1 MEFFGYLLAVLIGI
15 FLGIFG
21 GGGSLLSVPVF
32 AYIFSLDEKVATAYS
47 LFTVGISSIVGSIK
61 QLGNIEWKVTL
72 IFGIPSIIAVWLTR
86 FFIIPNLPE
95 IIFDNETFIITR
107 RMLIFGIFTFL
118 LFISSFSMIY
128 ETNKNVK
135 PINIKNFYALII
147 IEGFVVGSLTG
158 FVGAGGGFLIIP
170 ALVLFAKL
178 PMKKAVATSLMIISI
193 KSLIGFLGDVQ
204 NVSVDWVFLLTFTS
218 LSILG
223 IMIGIYLNK
232 FIDGKKLKTAF
243 GWFVLLMGFYKIKLF
258 SSNFFPHKE
267 ILSNQCNYLE
277 I

>member
-21 GGGSLLSVPVF
+21 GGGSLLAVPVF

-170 ALVLFAKL
+170 ALVILIGL
-178 PMKKAVATSLMIISI
+178 DIKKAIATSLIII
-193 KSLIGFLGDVQ
+193 ALKSTFGFFLGDVMVM
-204 NVSVDWVFLLTFTS
+204 NIDWDFLIYFTILTTLGVIIGTYFGKS
-218 LSILG
+218 IDKLKLKKWFGIFIMVIAISILF
-223 IMIGIYLNK
+223 K
-232 FIDGKKLKTAF
+232 EFI
-243 GWFVLLMGFYKIKLF
+243 I
-258 SSNFFPHKE
+258 
-267 ILSNQCNYLE
+267 
-277 I
+277 

>member
-21 GGGSLLSVPVF
+21 GGGSLLAVPVF

-47 LFTVGISSIVGSIK
+47 LFTVGISSIVGAIK

-72 IFGIPSIIAVWLTR
+72 IFGIPSIIAVWLVR

-118 LFISSFSMIY
+118 LFISSISMIY

-135 PINIKNFYALII
+135 PINIKNFYVLII
-147 IEGFVVGSLTG
+147 IEGFIVGGLTG

-170 ALVLFAKL
+170 ALVILIGL
-178 PMKKAVATSLMIISI
+178 DIKKAIATSLIII
-193 KSLIGFLGDVQ
+193 ALKSTFGFFLGDVMVM
-204 NVSVDWVFLLTFTS
+204 NIDWDFLIYFTLLTTLGVLIGTYFGKS
-218 LSILG
+218 IDKLKLKKWFGIFIMVIAISILF
-223 IMIGIYLNK
+223 K
-232 FIDGKKLKTAF
+232 EFIK
-243 GWFVLLMGFYKIKLF
+243 
-258 SSNFFPHKE
+258 
-267 ILSNQCNYLE
+267 
-277 I
+277 

>member
-21 GGGSLLSVPVF
+21 GGGSLLAVPVF

-72 IFGIPSIIAVWLTR
+72 IFGIPSIIAVLLTR

-170 ALVLFAKL
+170 ALVILIGL
-178 PMKKAVATSLMIISI
+178 DIKKAIATSLIII
-193 KSLIGFLGDVQ
+193 ALKSTFGFFLGDVMVM
-204 NVSVDWVFLLTFTS
+204 NIDWDFLIYFTILTTLGVIIGTYFGKS
-218 LSILG
+218 IDKLKLKKWFGIFIMVIAISILF
-223 IMIGIYLNK
+223 K
-232 FIDGKKLKTAF
+232 EFI
-243 GWFVLLMGFYKIKLF
+243 I
-258 SSNFFPHKE
+258 
-267 ILSNQCNYLE
+267 
-277 I
+277 

>member
-21 GGGSLLSVPVF
+21 GGGSLLAVPVF

-170 ALVLFAKL
+170 ALIILIGL
-178 PMKKAVATSLMIISI
+178 DIKKAIATSLIII
-193 KSLIGFLGDVQ
+193 ALKSTFGFFLGDVMVM
-204 NVSVDWVFLLTFTS
+204 NIDWDFLIYFTILTTLGVIIGTYFGKS
-218 LSILG
+218 IDKLKLKKWFGIFIMVIAISILF
-223 IMIGIYLNK
+223 K
-232 FIDGKKLKTAF
+232 EFI
-243 GWFVLLMGFYKIKLF
+243 I
-258 SSNFFPHKE
+258 
-267 ILSNQCNYLE
+267 
-277 I
+277 

>member
-21 GGGSLLSVPVF
+21 GGGSLLAVPVF

-170 ALVLFAKL
+170 ALVILIGL
-178 PMKKAVATSLMIISI
+178 DIKKAIATSLIII
-193 KSLIGFLGDVQ
+193 ALKSTFWFFLGDVMVM
-204 NVSVDWVFLLTFTS
+204 NIDWDFLIYFTILTTLGVIIGTYFGKS
-218 LSILG
+218 IDKLKLKKWFGIFIMVIAISILF
-223 IMIGIYLNK
+223 K
-232 FIDGKKLKTAF
+232 EFI
-243 GWFVLLMGFYKIKLF
+243 I
-258 SSNFFPHKE
+258 
-267 ILSNQCNYLE
+267 
-277 I
+277 

>member
-1 MEFFGYLLAVLIGI
+1 MEFFGYLLAVLIGF

-21 GGGSLLSVPVF
+21 GGGSLLAVPVF

-47 LFTVGISSIVGSIK
+47 LFTVGISSIVGAIK

-135 PINIKNFYALII
+135 PINIKNFYVLII
-147 IEGFVVGSLTG
+147 IEGFIVGGLTG

-170 ALVLFAKL
+170 ALVILIGL
-178 PMKKAVATSLMIISI
+178 DIKKAIATSLIII
-193 KSLIGFLGDVQ
+193 ALKSTFGFFLGDVMVM
-204 NVSVDWVFLLTFTS
+204 NIDWNFLIYFTLLTTLGVIIGAYFGKS
-218 LSILG
+218 IDKLKLKKWFGIFIMVIAISILF
-223 IMIGIYLNK
+223 K
-232 FIDGKKLKTAF
+232 EFIK
-243 GWFVLLMGFYKIKLF
+243 
-258 SSNFFPHKE
+258 
-267 ILSNQCNYLE
+267 
-277 I
+277 

>member
-1 MEFFGYLLAVLIGI
+1 MEFFGYLLAVFIGI

-118 LFISSFSMIY
+118 LFISSVSMIY

-170 ALVLFAKL
+170 ALVILIGL
-178 PMKKAVATSLMIISI
+178 DIKKAIATSLIII
-193 KSLIGFLGDVQ
+193 ALKSTFGFFLGDVMVM
-204 NVSVDWVFLLTFTS
+204 NIDWDFLIYFTILTTLGVIIGTYFGKS
-218 LSILG
+218 IDKLKLKKWFGIFIMVIAISILF
-223 IMIGIYLNK
+223 K
-232 FIDGKKLKTAF
+232 EFI
-243 GWFVLLMGFYKIKLF
+243 I
-258 SSNFFPHKE
+258 
-267 ILSNQCNYLE
+267 
-277 I
+277 

>member
-1 MEFFGYLLAVLIGI
+1 MEFFGYLFAVLIGI

-21 GGGSLLSVPVF
+21 GGGSLLAVPVF

-47 LFTVGISSIVGSIK
+47 LFTVGISSIVGAIK

-72 IFGIPSIIAVWLTR
+72 IFGIPSIIAVWLVR

-118 LFISSFSMIY
+118 LLISSFSMIY

-135 PINIKNFYALII
+135 PINIKNFYVLII
-147 IEGFVVGSLTG
+147 IEGFIVGGLTG

-170 ALVLFAKL
+170 ALVILIGL
-178 PMKKAVATSLMIISI
+178 DIKKAIATSLIII
-193 KSLIGFLGDVQ
+193 ALKSTFGFFLGDVMVM
-204 NVSVDWVFLLTFTS
+204 NIDWDFLVYFTLLTTLGVIIGTYFGKS
-218 LSILG
+218 IDKLKLKKWFGIFIMAIAISILF
-223 IMIGIYLNK
+223 K
-232 FIDGKKLKTAF
+232 EFIK
-243 GWFVLLMGFYKIKLF
+243 
-258 SSNFFPHKE
+258 
-267 ILSNQCNYLE
+267 
-277 I
+277 

>member
-135 PINIKNFYALII
+135 PINIKNFYVLII
-147 IEGFVVGSLTG
+147 IEGFIVGGLTG

-170 ALVLFAKL
+170 ALVILIGL
-178 PMKKAVATSLMIISI
+178 DIKKAIATSLIII
-193 KSLIGFLGDVQ
+193 ALKSTFGFFLGDVMVM
-204 NVSVDWVFLLTFTS
+204 NIDWDFLIYFTILTTLGVIIGTYFGKS
-218 LSILG
+218 IDKLKLKKWFGIFIMVIAISILF
-223 IMIGIYLNK
+223 K
-232 FIDGKKLKTAF
+232 EFI
-243 GWFVLLMGFYKIKLF
+243 I
-258 SSNFFPHKE
+258 
-267 ILSNQCNYLE
+267 
-277 I
+277 

>member
-147 IEGFVVGSLTG
+147 IEGFVVGGLTG

-170 ALVLFAKL
+170 ALVILIGL
-178 PMKKAVATSLMIISI
+178 DIKKAIATSLIII
-193 KSLIGFLGDVQ
+193 ALKSTFGFFLGDVMVM
-204 NVSVDWVFLLTFTS
+204 NIDWDFLIYFTILTTLGVIIGTYFGKS
-218 LSILG
+218 IDKLKLKKWFGIFIMVIAISILF
-223 IMIGIYLNK
+223 K
-232 FIDGKKLKTAF
+232 EFI
-243 GWFVLLMGFYKIKLF
+243 I
-258 SSNFFPHKE
+258 
-267 ILSNQCNYLE
+267 
-277 I
+277 

>member
-1 MEFFGYLLAVLIGI
+1 MEVFGYLLAVLIGI

-21 GGGSLLSVPVF
+21 GGGSLLAVPVF
-32 AYIFSLDEKVATAYS
+32 AYIFSLDEKLATAYS
-47 LFTVGISSIVGSIK
+47 LFTVGISSIVGAIK

-135 PINIKNFYALII
+135 PINIKNFYVLII
-147 IEGFVVGSLTG
+147 IEGFIVGGLTG

-170 ALVLFAKL
+170 ALVILIGL
-178 PMKKAVATSLMIISI
+178 DIKKAIATSLIII
-193 KSLIGFLGDVQ
+193 ALKSTFGFFLGDVMVM
-204 NVSVDWVFLLTFTS
+204 NIDWNFLIYFTLLTTLGVIIGTYFGKS
-218 LSILG
+218 IDKLKLKKWFGIFIMVIAISILF
-223 IMIGIYLNK
+223 K
-232 FIDGKKLKTAF
+232 EFIK
-243 GWFVLLMGFYKIKLF
+243 
-258 SSNFFPHKE
+258 
-267 ILSNQCNYLE
+267 
-277 I
+277 

>member
-21 GGGSLLSVPVF
+21 GGGSLLAVPVF

-47 LFTVGISSIVGSIK
+47 LFTVGISSIVGTIK

-95 IIFDNETFIITR
+95 IIFDNESFIITR

-118 LFISSFSMIY
+118 LLISSFSMIF
-128 ETNKNVK
+128 ETSKNVK
-135 PINIKNFYALII
+135 PINIKNFYVLII
-147 IEGFVVGSLTG
+147 IEGFIVGGLTG

-170 ALVLFAKL
+170 ALIILIGL
-178 PMKKAVATSLMIISI
+178 DIKKAIATSLIII
-193 KSLIGFLGDVQ
+193 ALKSTFGFFLGDAMVM
-204 NVSVDWVFLLTFTS
+204 NIDWDFLIYFTLLTS
-218 LSILG
+218 LGVIIGTYFGKSIDKLKLKKWFGIFIMVIAISILF
-223 IMIGIYLNK
+223 K
-232 FIDGKKLKTAF
+232 EFI
-243 GWFVLLMGFYKIKLF
+243 I
-258 SSNFFPHKE
+258 
-267 ILSNQCNYLE
+267 
-277 I
+277 

>member
-1 MEFFGYLLAVLIGI
+1 MEVFGYLLAVLIGI

-21 GGGSLLSVPVF
+21 GGGSLLAVPVF

-47 LFTVGISSIVGSIK
+47 LFTVGISSIVGVIK

-95 IIFDNETFIITR
+95 IIFVNETFIITR

-135 PINIKNFYALII
+135 PINIKNFYVLII
-147 IEGFVVGSLTG
+147 IEGFIVGGLTG

-170 ALVLFAKL
+170 ALVILIGL
-178 PMKKAVATSLMIISI
+178 DIKKAIATSLIII
-193 KSLIGFLGDVQ
+193 ALKSTFGFFLGDVMVM
-204 NVSVDWVFLLTFTS
+204 NIDWNFLIYFTLLTTLGVIIGAYFGKS
-218 LSILG
+218 IDKLKLKKWFGIFIMVIAISILF
-223 IMIGIYLNK
+223 K
-232 FIDGKKLKTAF
+232 EFIK
-243 GWFVLLMGFYKIKLF
+243 
-258 SSNFFPHKE
+258 
-267 ILSNQCNYLE
+267 
-277 I
+277 

>member
-1 MEFFGYLLAVLIGI
+1 MDFFGYLLAVLIGI

-21 GGGSLLSVPVF
+21 GGGSLLAVPVF

-47 LFTVGISSIVGSIK
+47 LFTVGISSIVGAIK

-95 IIFDNETFIITR
+95 IIFDNETLIITR
-107 RMLIFGIFTFL
+107 RMLIFGIFTLL

-147 IEGFVVGSLTG
+147 IEGFIVGGLTG

-170 ALVLFAKL
+170 AMVILIGLDI
-178 PMKKAVATSLMIISI
+178 KKAIATSLIII
-193 KSLIGFLGDVQ
+193 ALKSTFGFFLGDVMVM
-204 NVSVDWVFLLTFTS
+204 NIDWNFLIYFTLMTTLGVIIGTYFGKS
-218 LSILG
+218 IDKLKLRKWFGIFIMVIAISILF
-223 IMIGIYLNK
+223 K
-232 FIDGKKLKTAF
+232 EFIK
-243 GWFVLLMGFYKIKLF
+243 
-258 SSNFFPHKE
+258 
-267 ILSNQCNYLE
+267 
-277 I
+277 

>member
-21 GGGSLLSVPVF
+21 GGGSLLAVPVF

-170 ALVLFAKL
+170 ALVILIGL
-178 PMKKAVATSLMIISI
+178 DIKKAIATSLIII
-193 KSLIGFLGDVQ
+193 ALKSTFGFFLGDVMVI
-204 NVSVDWVFLLTFTS
+204 NIDWDFLIYFTILTTLGVIIGTYFGKS
-218 LSILG
+218 IDKLKLKKWFGIFIMVIAISILF
-223 IMIGIYLNK
+223 K
-232 FIDGKKLKTAF
+232 EFI
-243 GWFVLLMGFYKIKLF
+243 I
-258 SSNFFPHKE
+258 
-267 ILSNQCNYLE
+267 
-277 I
+277 

>member
-1 MEFFGYLLAVLIGI
+1 MDFFGYLLAVLIGI

-21 GGGSLLSVPVF
+21 GGGSLLAVPVF

-47 LFTVGISSIVGSIK
+47 LFTVGISSIVGAIK

-95 IIFDNETFIITR
+95 IIFDNETLIITR
-107 RMLIFGIFTFL
+107 RMLIFGIFTLL

-147 IEGFVVGSLTG
+147 IEGFIVGGLTG

-170 ALVLFAKL
+170 AMVILIGLDI
-178 PMKKAVATSLMIISI
+178 KKAIATSLIII
-193 KSLIGFLGDVQ
+193 ALKSTFGFFLGDVMVM
-204 NVSVDWVFLLTFTS
+204 NIDWNFLVYFTLLTTLGVIIGTYFGKS
-218 LSILG
+218 IDKLKLKKWFGIFIMVIAISILF
-223 IMIGIYLNK
+223 K
-232 FIDGKKLKTAF
+232 EFIK
-243 GWFVLLMGFYKIKLF
+243 
-258 SSNFFPHKE
+258 
-267 ILSNQCNYLE
+267 
-277 I
+277 

>member
-21 GGGSLLSVPVF
+21 GGGSLLAVPVF

-47 LFTVGISSIVGSIK
+47 LFTVGISSIVGAIK

-72 IFGIPSIIAVWLTR
+72 IFGIPSIIAVWLVR

-95 IIFDNETFIITR
+95 IIFDNESFIITR

-118 LFISSFSMIY
+118 LLISSFSMIY

-135 PINIKNFYALII
+135 PINIKNFYVLII
-147 IEGFVVGSLTG
+147 IEGFIVGGLTG

-170 ALVLFAKL
+170 ALVILIGL
-178 PMKKAVATSLMIISI
+178 DIKKAIATSLIII
-193 KSLIGFLGDVQ
+193 ALKSTFGFFLGDVMVM
-204 NVSVDWVFLLTFTS
+204 NIDWDFLVYFTLLTTLGVIVGTYFGKS
-218 LSILG
+218 IDKLKLKKWFGIFIMVIAISILF
-223 IMIGIYLNK
+223 K
-232 FIDGKKLKTAF
+232 EFIK
-243 GWFVLLMGFYKIKLF
+243 
-258 SSNFFPHKE
+258 
-267 ILSNQCNYLE
+267 
-277 I
+277 

>member
-21 GGGSLLSVPVF
+21 GGGSLLAVPVF

-47 LFTVGISSIVGSIK
+47 LFTVGISSIVGTIK

-95 IIFDNETFIITR
+95 IIFDNESFIITR

-118 LFISSFSMIY
+118 LLISSFSMIF
-128 ETNKNVK
+128 ETSKNVK
-135 PINIKNFYALII
+135 PINIKNFYFLII
-147 IEGFVVGSLTG
+147 IEGFVIGGLTG

-170 ALVLFAKL
+170 ALVILIGL
-178 PMKKAVATSLMIISI
+178 DIKKAIATSLIII
-193 KSLIGFLGDVQ
+193 ALKSTFGFFLGDVMVM
-204 NVSVDWVFLLTFTS
+204 NIDWDFLIYFTLLTS
-218 LSILG
+218 LGVIIGTYFGKSIDKLKLKKWFGIFIMVIAISILF
-223 IMIGIYLNK
+223 K
-232 FIDGKKLKTAF
+232 EFIK
-243 GWFVLLMGFYKIKLF
+243 
-258 SSNFFPHKE
+258 
-267 ILSNQCNYLE
+267 
-277 I
+277 

>member
-1 MEFFGYLLAVLIGI
+1 MEFFGYLLAVLIGF

-21 GGGSLLSVPVF
+21 GGGSLLAVPVF

-47 LFTVGISSIVGSIK
+47 LFTVGISSIVGTIK
-61 QLGNIEWKVTL
+61 QLSNIEWKVTL

-86 FFIIPNLPE
+86 FFVIPNLPE

-135 PINIKNFYALII
+135 PINIKSFCFLII
-147 IEGFVVGSLTG
+147 IEGFIVGGLTG

-170 ALVLFAKL
+170 ALVILIGL
-178 PMKKAVATSLMIISI
+178 DIKKAIATSLIII
-193 KSLIGFLGDVQ
+193 ALKSTFGFFLGDVM
-204 NVSVDWVFLLTFTS
+204 VMSVDWDFLIYFTLLTALGVIIGTYFGKS
-218 LSILG
+218 IDNLKLKKLFGVFIMVIAISILF
-223 IMIGIYLNK
+223 K
-232 FIDGKKLKTAF
+232 EFIK
-243 GWFVLLMGFYKIKLF
+243 
-258 SSNFFPHKE
+258 
-267 ILSNQCNYLE
+267 
-277 I
+277 

>member
-21 GGGSLLSVPVF
+21 GGGSLLAVPVF

-47 LFTVGISSIVGSIK
+47 LFTVGISSIVGTIK
-61 QLGNIEWKVTL
+61 QLSNIEWKVTL

-86 FFIIPNLPE
+86 FFVIPNLPE

-118 LFISSFSMIY
+118 LLISSFSMIY

-135 PINIKNFYALII
+135 PINIKNFYVLII
-147 IEGFVVGSLTG
+147 IEGFIVGGLTG

-170 ALVLFAKL
+170 ALVILIGL
-178 PMKKAVATSLMIISI
+178 DIKKAIATSLIII
-193 KSLIGFLGDVQ
+193 ALKSTFGFFLGDVMVM
-204 NVSVDWVFLLTFTS
+204 NIDWDFLVYFTLLTTLGVIIGTYFGKS
-218 LSILG
+218 IDKLKLKKWFGIFIMVIAISILF
-223 IMIGIYLNK
+223 K
-232 FIDGKKLKTAF
+232 EFIK
-243 GWFVLLMGFYKIKLF
+243 
-258 SSNFFPHKE
+258 
-267 ILSNQCNYLE
+267 
-277 I
+277 

>member
-1 MEFFGYLLAVLIGI
+1 MEFFGYILAVLIGI

-170 ALVLFAKL
+170 ALVILIGL
-178 PMKKAVATSLMIISI
+178 DIKKAIATSLIII
-193 KSLIGFLGDVQ
+193 ALKSTFGFFLGDVMVM
-204 NVSVDWVFLLTFTS
+204 NIDWDFLIYFTILTTLGVIIGTYFGKS
-218 LSILG
+218 IDKLKLKKWFGIFIMVIAISILF
-223 IMIGIYLNK
+223 K
-232 FIDGKKLKTAF
+232 EFI
-243 GWFVLLMGFYKIKLF
+243 I
-258 SSNFFPHKE
+258 
-267 ILSNQCNYLE
+267 
-277 I
+277 

>member
-21 GGGSLLSVPVF
+21 GGGSLLAVPVF

-47 LFTVGISSIVGSIK
+47 LFTVGISSIVGAIK

-72 IFGIPSIIAVWLTR
+72 IFGIPSIIAVWLVR

-118 LFISSFSMIY
+118 LLISSFSMIY

-135 PINIKNFYALII
+135 PINIKNFYVLII
-147 IEGFVVGSLTG
+147 IEGFIVGGLTG

-170 ALVLFAKL
+170 ALVILIGL
-178 PMKKAVATSLMIISI
+178 DIKKAIATSLIII
-193 KSLIGFLGDVQ
+193 ALKSTFGFFLGDVMVM
-204 NVSVDWVFLLTFTS
+204 NIDWDFLVYFTLLTTLGVIIGTYFGKS
-218 LSILG
+218 IDKLKLKKWFGIFIMVIAISILF
-223 IMIGIYLNK
+223 K
-232 FIDGKKLKTAF
+232 EFIK
-243 GWFVLLMGFYKIKLF
+243 
-258 SSNFFPHKE
+258 
-267 ILSNQCNYLE
+267 
-277 I
+277 

>member
-21 GGGSLLSVPVF
+21 GGGSLLAVPVF

-47 LFTVGISSIVGSIK
+47 LFTVGISSIVGAIK

-72 IFGIPSIIAVWLTR
+72 IFGIPSIIAVWLVR

-118 LFISSFSMIY
+118 LLISSFSMIY

-170 ALVLFAKL
+170 ALVILIGL
-178 PMKKAVATSLMIISI
+178 DIKKAIATSLIII
-193 KSLIGFLGDVQ
+193 ALKSTFGFFLGDVMVM
-204 NVSVDWVFLLTFTS
+204 NIDWDFLIYFTILTTLGVIIGTYFGKS
-218 LSILG
+218 IDKLKLKKWFGIFIMVIAISILF
-223 IMIGIYLNK
+223 K
-232 FIDGKKLKTAF
+232 EFIK
-243 GWFVLLMGFYKIKLF
+243 
-258 SSNFFPHKE
+258 
-267 ILSNQCNYLE
+267 
-277 I
+277 

>member
-21 GGGSLLSVPVF
+21 GGGSLLAVPVF

-47 LFTVGISSIVGSIK
+47 LFTVGISSIVGTIK

-95 IIFDNETFIITR
+95 IIIDNESFIITR

-118 LFISSFSMIY
+118 LLISSFSMIF
-128 ETNKNVK
+128 ETSKNVK
-135 PINIKNFYALII
+135 PINIKNFYVLII
-147 IEGFVVGSLTG
+147 IEGFIVGGLTG

-170 ALVLFAKL
+170 ALVILIGL
-178 PMKKAVATSLMIISI
+178 DIKKAIETSLIIIALKSTFGFFLGVVMVMNIDLDFLIYFTLLTTLGVIIGTYFGKSIDKLKLKKWFGIFIMVIAISI
-193 KSLIGFLGDVQ
+193 LFKE
-204 NVSVDWVFLLTFTS
+204 
-218 LSILG
+218 
-223 IMIGIYLNK
+223 
-232 FIDGKKLKTAF
+232 FI
-243 GWFVLLMGFYKIKLF
+243 I
-258 SSNFFPHKE
+258 
-267 ILSNQCNYLE
+267 
-277 I
+277 

>member
-21 GGGSLLSVPVF
+21 GGGSLLAVPVF

-95 IIFDNETFIITR
+95 IIFYNETFIITR

-170 ALVLFAKL
+170 ALVILIGL
-178 PMKKAVATSLMIISI
+178 DIKKAIATSLIII
-193 KSLIGFLGDVQ
+193 ALKSTFGFFLGDVMVM
-204 NVSVDWVFLLTFTS
+204 NIDWDFLIYFTILTTLGVIIGTYFGKS
-218 LSILG
+218 IDKLKLKKWFGIFIMVIAISILF
-223 IMIGIYLNK
+223 K
-232 FIDGKKLKTAF
+232 EFI
-243 GWFVLLMGFYKIKLF
+243 I
-258 SSNFFPHKE
+258 
-267 ILSNQCNYLE
+267 
-277 I
+277 

>member
-21 GGGSLLSVPVF
+21 GGGSLLAVPVF

-47 LFTVGISSIVGSIK
+47 LFTVGISSIVGAIK

-95 IIFDNETFIITR
+95 IIIDNESFIITR

-118 LFISSFSMIY
+118 LLISSFSMIF
-128 ETNKNVK
+128 ETSKNVK
-135 PINIKNFYALII
+135 PINIKNFYVLII
-147 IEGFVVGSLTG
+147 IEGFIVGGLTG

-170 ALVLFAKL
+170 ALVILIGL
-178 PMKKAVATSLMIISI
+178 DIKKAIATSLIII
-193 KSLIGFLGDVQ
+193 ALKSTFGFFLGDVMVM
-204 NVSVDWVFLLTFTS
+204 NIDWDFLVYFTLLTTLGAIIGTYFGKS
-218 LSILG
+218 IDKLKLKKWFGIFIMVIAISILF
-223 IMIGIYLNK
+223 K
-232 FIDGKKLKTAF
+232 EFIK
-243 GWFVLLMGFYKIKLF
+243 
-258 SSNFFPHKE
+258 
-267 ILSNQCNYLE
+267 
-277 I
+277 

>member
-170 ALVLFAKL
+170 ALVILIGL
-178 PMKKAVATSLMIISI
+178 DIKKAIATSLIII
-193 KSLIGFLGDVQ
+193 ALKSTFGFFLGDVMVM
-204 NVSVDWVFLLTFTS
+204 NIDWDFLIYFTILTTLGVIIGTYFGKS
-218 LSILG
+218 IDKLKLKKWFGIFIMVIAISILF
-223 IMIGIYLNK
+223 K
-232 FIDGKKLKTAF
+232 EFI
-243 GWFVLLMGFYKIKLF
+243 I
-258 SSNFFPHKE
+258 
-267 ILSNQCNYLE
+267 
-277 I
+277 

>member
-21 GGGSLLSVPVF
+21 GGGSLLAVPVF

-61 QLGNIEWKVTL
+61 QFGNIEWKVTL

-170 ALVLFAKL
+170 ALVILIGL
-178 PMKKAVATSLMIISI
+178 DIKKAIATSLIII
-193 KSLIGFLGDVQ
+193 ALKSTFGFFLGDVMVM
-204 NVSVDWVFLLTFTS
+204 NIDWDFLIYFTILTTLGVIIGTYFGKS
-218 LSILG
+218 IDKLKLKKWFGIFIMVIAISILF
-223 IMIGIYLNK
+223 K
-232 FIDGKKLKTAF
+232 EFI
-243 GWFVLLMGFYKIKLF
+243 I
-258 SSNFFPHKE
+258 
-267 ILSNQCNYLE
+267 
-277 I
+277 

>member
-21 GGGSLLSVPVF
+21 GGGSLLAVPVF
-32 AYIFSLDEKVATAYS
+32 AYIFSIDEKVATAYS

-170 ALVLFAKL
+170 ALVILIGL
-178 PMKKAVATSLMIISI
+178 DIKKAIATSLIII
-193 KSLIGFLGDVQ
+193 ALKSTFGFFLGDVMVM
-204 NVSVDWVFLLTFTS
+204 NIDWDFLIYFTILTTLGVIIGTYFGKS
-218 LSILG
+218 IDKLKLKKWFGIFIMVIAISILF
-223 IMIGIYLNK
+223 K
-232 FIDGKKLKTAF
+232 EFI
-243 GWFVLLMGFYKIKLF
+243 I
-258 SSNFFPHKE
+258 
-267 ILSNQCNYLE
+267 
-277 I
+277 

>member
-1 MEFFGYLLAVLIGI
+1 MEFFGYLLAVLIGF

-21 GGGSLLSVPVF
+21 GGGSLLAVPVF

-47 LFTVGISSIVGSIK
+47 LFTVGISSIVGTIK
-61 QLGNIEWKVTL
+61 QLSNIEWKVTL

-86 FFIIPNLPE
+86 FFVIPNLPE

-135 PINIKNFYALII
+135 PINIKSFYFLII
-147 IEGFVVGSLTG
+147 IVGFIVGGLTG

-170 ALVLFAKL
+170 ALVILIGL
-178 PMKKAVATSLMIISI
+178 DIKKAIATSLIII
-193 KSLIGFLGDVQ
+193 ALKSTFGFFLGDVMVM
-204 NVSVDWVFLLTFTS
+204 NIDWNFLIYFTLMTTLGVIIGTYFGKS
-218 LSILG
+218 IDKLKLRKWFGIFIMVIAISILF
-223 IMIGIYLNK
+223 K
-232 FIDGKKLKTAF
+232 EFIK
-243 GWFVLLMGFYKIKLF
+243 
-258 SSNFFPHKE
+258 
-267 ILSNQCNYLE
+267 
-277 I
+277 

>member
-21 GGGSLLSVPVF
+21 GGGSLLAVPVF

-47 LFTVGISSIVGSIK
+47 LFTVGISSIVGTIK

-95 IIFDNETFIITR
+95 IIFDNESFIITR

-118 LFISSFSMIY
+118 LLISSFSMIF
-128 ETNKNVK
+128 ETSKNVK
-135 PINIKNFYALII
+135 PINIKNFYVLII
-147 IEGFVVGSLTG
+147 IEGFIVGGLTG

-170 ALVLFAKL
+170 ALIILIGL
-178 PMKKAVATSLMIISI
+178 DIKKAIATSLIII
-193 KSLIGFLGDVQ
+193 ALKSTFGFFLGDVMVM
-204 NVSVDWVFLLTFTS
+204 NIDWDFLIYFTLLTS
-218 LSILG
+218 LGVIIGTYYGKSIDKLKLKKWFGIFIMVIAISILF
-223 IMIGIYLNK
+223 K
-232 FIDGKKLKTAF
+232 EFI
-243 GWFVLLMGFYKIKLF
+243 I
-258 SSNFFPHKE
+258 
-267 ILSNQCNYLE
+267 
-277 I
+277 

>member
-1 MEFFGYLLAVLIGI
+1 MEVFGYLLAVLIGI

-21 GGGSLLSVPVF
+21 GGGSLLAVPVF
-32 AYIFSLDEKVATAYS
+32 AYIFSLDEKLATAYS
-47 LFTVGISSIVGSIK
+47 LFTVGISSIVGAIK

-135 PINIKNFYALII
+135 PINIKNFYVLII
-147 IEGFVVGSLTG
+147 IEGFIVGGLTG

-170 ALVLFAKL
+170 ALVILIGL
-178 PMKKAVATSLMIISI
+178 DIKKAIATSLIII
-193 KSLIGFLGDVQ
+193 ALKSTFGFFLGDVMVM
-204 NVSVDWVFLLTFTS
+204 NIDWNFLIYFTLLTTLGVIIGAYFGKS
-218 LSILG
+218 IDKLKLKKWFGIFIMVIAISILF
-223 IMIGIYLNK
+223 K
-232 FIDGKKLKTAF
+232 EFI
-243 GWFVLLMGFYKIKLF
+243 I
-258 SSNFFPHKE
+258 
-267 ILSNQCNYLE
+267 
-277 I
+277 

>member
-21 GGGSLLSVPVF
+21 GGGSLLAVPVF

-47 LFTVGISSIVGSIK
+47 LFTVGISSIVGTIK

-95 IIFDNETFIITR
+95 IIFDNESFIITR

-118 LFISSFSMIY
+118 LLISSFSMIF
-128 ETNKNVK
+128 ETSKNVK
-135 PINIKNFYALII
+135 PINIKNFYVLII
-147 IEGFVVGSLTG
+147 IEGFIVGGLTG

-170 ALVLFAKL
+170 ALIILIGL
-178 PMKKAVATSLMIISI
+178 DIKKAIATSLIII
-193 KSLIGFLGDVQ
+193 ALKSTFGFFLGDVMVM
-204 NVSVDWVFLLTFTS
+204 NIDWDFLIYFTLLTS
-218 LSILG
+218 LGVI
-223 IMIGIYLNK
+223 IGTY
-232 FIDGKKLKTAF
+232 F
-243 GWFVLLMGFYKIKLF
+243 
-258 SSNFFPHKE
+258 
-267 ILSNQCNYLE
+267 
-277 I
+277 

>member
-21 GGGSLLSVPVF
+21 GGGSLLAVPVF

-47 LFTVGISSIVGSIK
+47 LFTVGISSIVGTIK

-95 IIFDNETFIITR
+95 IIFDNESFIITR

-118 LFISSFSMIY
+118 LLISSFSMIF
-128 ETNKNVK
+128 ETSKNVK
-135 PINIKNFYALII
+135 PINIKNFYVLII
-147 IEGFVVGSLTG
+147 IEGFIVGGLTG

-170 ALVLFAKL
+170 ALIILIGL
-178 PMKKAVATSLMIISI
+178 DIKKAIATSLIIIALKSI
-193 KSLIGFLGDVQ
+193 FGFFLGDVMVM
-204 NVSVDWVFLLTFTS
+204 NIDWDFLIYFTLLTS
-218 LSILG
+218 LGVIIGTYFGKSIDKLKLKKWFGIFIMVIAISILF
-223 IMIGIYLNK
+223 K
-232 FIDGKKLKTAF
+232 EFI
-243 GWFVLLMGFYKIKLF
+243 I
-258 SSNFFPHKE
+258 
-267 ILSNQCNYLE
+267 
-277 I
+277 